1 MNACNFNQEFPGRE
15 FFKVAQNIR
24 QVRVCFCR
32 LYNKMYMTA
41 HNILKRKWFAK
52 EHVLFCINPAL
63 KMLGDAL
70 HRLRFLP
77 WFDTK

>member
-1 MNACNFNQEFPGRE
+1 LL
-15 FFKVAQNIR
+15 VATFWQTTGGSLLVQTSTRI
-24 QVRVCFCR
+24 
-32 LYNKMYMTA
+32 
-41 HNILKRKWFAK
+41 ILKRKWFAK